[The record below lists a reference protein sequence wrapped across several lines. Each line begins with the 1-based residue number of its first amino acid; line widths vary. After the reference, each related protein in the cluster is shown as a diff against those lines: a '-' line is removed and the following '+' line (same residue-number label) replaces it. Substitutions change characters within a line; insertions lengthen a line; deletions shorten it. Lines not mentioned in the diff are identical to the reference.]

1 MSQGSIQGRG
11 RAGRLK
17 AQAQYMKA
25 ALTVS
30 TMLLVSTKLDLT
42 GFDSA
47 THNIDTLGRW
57 PPILR
62 DRSL

>member
-1 MSQGSIQGRG
+1 MSQRSIQGRG
-11 RAGRLK
+11 CAGRLK
-17 AQAQYMKA
+17 AQAEYMKA

-30 TMLLVSTKLDLT
+30 TILLVSTKLDLT

-47 THNIDTLGRW
+47 TPNIDTLGRW

-62 DRSL
+62 GRSL